1 MTLVKYS
8 KQEMMVVET
17 MVVLAEVR
25 IVKLWMYS
33 EGINIIIS
41 QWTKCRLLKKEKKK
55 SFYGCFMLFFKARQL
70 GEWSSFLLK
79 CGIPQQVW
87 GRLSDV

>member
-55 SFYGCFMLFFKARQL
+55 RVFMVVLCFFLRL
-70 GEWSSFLLK
+70 GS
-79 CGIPQQVW
+79 
-87 GRLSDV
+87 